1 MYGFKIFILING
13 NAGVRFLNDGTA
25 RCTGTEIYGTER
37 CTGTARYGTAR
48 YSTINMVLQGVHF
61 LAPLLFFLFFPA
73 LLIGVR
79 FQENPDF

>member
-1 MYGFKIFILING
+1 MVLK
-13 NAGVRFLNDGTA
+13 GVLLLKSMVLKGVLVLQGMVLKLYCNLQYHTLHN
-25 RCTGTEIYGTER
+25 
-37 CTGTARYGTAR
+37 GTARYGTAR